1 MAFYPTLEGPA
12 LDAYRRM
19 VADLKAKAIKELG
32 LREDELVVRQLRPA
46 DLGAAVTVADYPIG
60 LTGAAWTTIVNAQTI
75 ADNRFVGINGF
86 MNRNCGTVTALGC
99 GILAPATFAP
109 AAEQIRITRKGSVA
123 RYYVVKDIPEFEN
136 QVGYTDEPV
145 TVDQNTTIT
154 VEGLVTTSSSISSV
168 FDIIG
173 AVVEKKG
180 LLINP

>member
-19 VADLKAKAIKELG
+19 VADLKAKAMKELG

-46 DLGAAVTVADYPIG
+46 DLGAAVTVPDYPVG
-60 LTGAAWTTIVNAQTI
+60 LTAVTWTNIVSAQTI

-86 MNRNCGTVTALGC
+86 MVRNQGTAVALPGNNL
-99 GILAPATFAP
+99 IPYAPAV
-109 AAEQIRITRKGSVA
+109 EQVRITRKGSVA
-123 RYYVVKDIPEFEN
+123 RYFVVKYIPEWES
-136 QVGYTDEPV
+136 QTGYTDEPV
-145 TVDQNTTIT
+145 TVDQNTTVTI
-154 VEGLVTTSSSISSV
+154 EGLATTASSIATT